1 MLTDTGVV
9 GVFLLRVMT
18 ECLKLSTYRAHRR
31 RCSWC
36 VSTESDTECLKLSTY
51 RAHRRR
57 CSWCVST
64 ESDDRMFKTEYLPCS
79 QTQV

>member
-1 MLTDTGVV
+1 MLTDAGVV

-18 ECLKLSTYRAHRR
+18 ECLKLSTYRAHRH

-36 VSTESDTECLKLSTY
+36 VSTESDG
-51 RAHRRR
+51 
-57 CSWCVST
+57 
-64 ESDDRMFKTEYLPCS
+64 RMFKTEYLPCS

>member
-1 MLTDTGVV
+1 MLTDAGVV

-36 VSTESDTECLKLSTY
+36 VSTESD
-51 RAHRRR
+51 
-57 CSWCVST
+57 
-64 ESDDRMFKTEYLPCS
+64 DRMFKTEYSPCS